1 MRDCNLDLGMRS
13 VTLWPAAAL
22 KSVLAGIELLYHC
35 GLAACWLEEKALS
48 AKAEFTVPDAF
59 PYDQRSPARW
69 IWSHVGRYRLYL
81 LGGLACYILSITL
94 YSSAPVLVGWAVEVI
109 LNPGPGAARTL
120 LLLSLAVLGAL
131 VTDGVVN
138 MLAAFTAENIGK
150 GLAADARLELYA
162 SLLGKSQAVHDRL
175 RVGDVMARATDDV
188 SQLSDM
194 VVPGASLI
202 LESTLAII
210 VPLIFIGFIQWEML
224 LVPVLFIGVHV
235 FLVRAYTRQLNPV
248 TRLERQYF
256 GRLNA
261 GLAET
266 ISGIEVVKASAQ
278 EGFERAKYASL
289 ARRMRAAF
297 VARGDIEARY
307 LPLLFY
313 ALAFG
318 LSFLQGMLL
327 YQAGRATL
335 ADIIA
340 VLGLV
345 TVLRFPTFI
354 SIFTFSLVQSGLASA
369 ERILELIR
377 AQSDLDENTAGRTQ
391 PMRGEIRFENVSFR
405 YPGNDRSLLKEVS
418 FCIQPGQTVAI
429 VGQTGSGKTSL
440 TQLVNRSYEASAGRV
455 LIDGVDVRE
464 WSLASLRS
472 QIGKIEQDV
481 FLFSRSIADNIAYG
495 APGATPAQIEHAAR
509 EAQAHDFIQS
519 LAKGYG
525 AEVGE
530 RGVMLSGGQRQR
542 LALARAF
549 LSDPRILILDDST
562 SAIDSATEDE
572 IQKAL
577 RRIQQGRTTLLIT
590 HRLAQIRWA
599 DHILVLDEG
608 RLVASGTHSELL
620 ARSPHYRR
628 IFARYDVELPPLEEE
643 AASPAGVF

>member
-1 MRDCNLDLGMRS
+1 
-13 VTLWPAAAL
+13 VA
-22 KSVLAGIELLYHC
+22 
-35 GLAACWLEEKALS
+35 
-48 AKAEFTVPDAF
+48 AKAEFTVTDAYQ
-59 PYDQRSPARW
+59 YDHRSPVRW
-69 IWSHVGRYRLYL
+69 LWSHIWRYRLFL
-81 LGGLACYILSITL
+81 FGGLACYILSITL
-94 YSSAPVLVGWAVEVI
+94 YSMAPVLVGEAAEVI
-109 LNPGPGAARTL
+109 TNPGADAPRRL
-120 LLLSLAVLGAL
+120 LLLSLGVLTVL
-131 VTDGVVN
+131 VVDGVVN
-138 MLAAFTAENIGK
+138 MLAAFAAENIGK
-150 GLAADARLELYA
+150 GLAANARLELYA

-188 SQLSDM
+188 STLSDM
-194 VVPGASLI
+194 IVPGASLM

-210 VPLIFIGFIQWEML
+210 VPLIFIGLIQWELL
-224 LVPVLFIGVHV
+224 LVPVLFIIVHV
-235 FLVRAYTRQLNPV
+235 FAVRSYMRQLNPV

-261 GLAET
+261 GLEET

-278 EGFERAKYASL
+278 ENFERAKYASQ
-289 ARRMRAAF
+289 ARRLRDAF
-297 VARGDIEARY
+297 VAHGDIEARY

-327 YQAGRATL
+327 YQAGRASL
-335 ADIIA
+335 GDIIS

-354 SIFTFSLVQSGLASA
+354 SIFTFSLVQSGLSGAD
-369 ERILELIR
+369 RILELIR
-377 AQSDLDENTAGRTQ
+377 LKSDLDENTTGHSA
-391 PMRGEIRFENVSFR
+391 PMRGEIVFENVSFGYAGSDWR
-405 YPGNDRSLLKEVS
+405 LLNDVS
-418 FCIQPGQTVAI
+418 FRISPGETVAI

-440 TQLVNRSYEASAGRV
+440 TQLVNRSYEASEGRV
-455 LIDGVDVRE
+455 LIDGVDVRT

-481 FLFSRSIADNIAYG
+481 FLFSRSIAENIAYG
-495 APGATPAQIEHAAR
+495 RPGATPAQIEHAAR
-509 EAQAHDFIQS
+509 EAQAHDFIVS
-519 LAKGYG
+519 LANGYG

-542 LALARAF
+542 IALARAF

-577 RRIQQGRTTLLIT
+577 RRVQQGRTTLLIT

-599 DHILVLDEG
+599 DHILVLDKG
-608 RLVASGTHSELL
+608 QLVAAGGHEELL

-628 IFARYDVELPPLEEE
+628 IFARYDVELPPLEAV
-643 AASPAGVF
+643 AA

>member
-1 MRDCNLDLGMRS
+1 M
-13 VTLWPAAAL
+13 
-22 KSVLAGIELLYHC
+22 
-35 GLAACWLEEKALS
+35 S
-48 AKAEFTVPDAF
+48 AKAEFTVLDAY
-59 PYDQRSPARW
+59 PYDHRSPVRW
-69 IWSHVGRYRLYL
+69 IWSHIWRYRRYL
-81 LGGLACYILSITL
+81 FVGLGCYLLSITL
-94 YSSAPVLVGWAVEVI
+94 YSSAPVFVGWAVAVI
-109 LNPGPGAARTL
+109 LNPGPDAVRTL
-120 LLLSLAVLGAL
+120 LLLSLAILGAL
-131 VTDGVVN
+131 VIDGVVN
-138 MLAAFTAENIGK
+138 MAAAFTAENVAK
-150 GLAADARLELYA
+150 GLAANARLELYA

-188 SQLSDM
+188 GQLSDM
-194 VVPGASLI
+194 VTPGASLI

-210 VPLIFIGFIQWEML
+210 VPFIFIGLIQWEML
-224 LVPVLFIGVHV
+224 LVPVVFITAHV
-235 FLVRAYTRQLNPV
+235 FAVRGYTRQLNPV
-248 TRLERQYF
+248 TRLERQTF

-261 GLAET
+261 GLEET

-278 EGFERAKYASL
+278 EGFERNKYASL
-289 ARRMRAAF
+289 ARRMRDAA
-297 VARGDIEARY
+297 VAHGDIEARY

-327 YQAGRATL
+327 YQAGRASL

-340 VLGLV
+340 VLGLF

-354 SIFTFSLVQSGLASA
+354 SIFTFSLVQSGLSSA

-377 AQSDLDENTAGRTQ
+377 TKSDLDENTAGYTQ
-391 PMRGEIRFENVSFR
+391 PMRGEIRFDNVSFR
-405 YPGNDRSLLKEVS
+405 YPGSDRSLLNNVS
-418 FCIQPGQTVAI
+418 FSIQPGQTVAI

-495 APGATPAQIEHAAR
+495 APGATPARIEQAAR

-542 LALARAF
+542 IALARAF

-577 RRIQQGRTTLLIT
+577 RRVQQGRTTLLIT

-599 DHILVLDEG
+599 DHILVLDQG

-628 IFARYDVELPPLEEE
+628 IFARYDVALPALEEE
-643 AASPAGVF
+643 AAQAKLQLS